1 MWGKGESM
9 VPVDSGDR
17 DLGTERTMRGDLL
30 LTCQLSASSEM
41 GIEMGPAG
49 GKAGASPWQA
59 IAKEKLLG

>member
-30 LTCQLSASSEM
+30 LTCQLTASSEM
-41 GIEMGPAG
+41 GRAMGPAG
-49 GKAGASPWQA
+49 EKAGASPWQA
-59 IAKEKLLG
+59 TAKEKLLG

>member
-41 GIEMGPAG
+41 GREMGPAG